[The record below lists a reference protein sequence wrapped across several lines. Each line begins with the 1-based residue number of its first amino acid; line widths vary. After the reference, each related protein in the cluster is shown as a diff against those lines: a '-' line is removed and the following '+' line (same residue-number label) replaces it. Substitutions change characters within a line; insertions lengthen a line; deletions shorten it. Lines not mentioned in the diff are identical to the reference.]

1 MTALTRDQ
9 LNTYDEPSCRS
20 LARKP
25 IVALSDFRCATRRLA
40 QNELLEALGREG
52 FCFVVSDDSSQA
64 LHVLLSELSRFFGSA
79 TDQEKSGLEVFRS
92 GFCRGYFSPLEP
104 DSRKLERRKER
115 YVFSDRSNL
124 FPGNYPLLEHAY
136 NKLYS
141 RHIKRIADI
150 VNTSLHAYLE
160 ETNSQWAK
168 NFRRF
173 FLDPHSGEL
182 EPSVLSYAMHYP
194 PLENL
199 EEFLN
204 PDQTITISEPHVDMT
219 TFTILPKGTSGA
231 TKMFD
236 KAGEVIPIYDSSV
249 PPDAIL
255 VFVGKTLEKLLEG
268 IPFRNRNGSFPF
280 MAFRHTVMN
289 TPEEVMKGRD
299 VVGYFFN
306 GNLSRP
312 YVTVANAE
320 PFGSMFIDRRPL
332 AMKQHEPLS
341 GEELTVKDRQYLT
354 EQLFFSDTSPNS
366 ASPPIT
372 LKQFRGAF
380 HHSMRLAPESPLLR
394 PAARPSSSR
403 GFPAMGQANS
413 MKRTQDGLEGAIN
426 STFGKYIR

>member
-1 MTALTRDQ
+1 MTALTHAQ
-9 LNTYDEPSCRS
+9 QNRS
-20 LARKP
+20 YESSNRSFVPKP
-25 IVALSDFRCATRRLA
+25 VVALSDFGYATKRRA
-40 QNELLEALGREG
+40 QSELLEALGRDG
-52 FCFVVSDDSSQA
+52 FCFVESDDSSQD

-79 TDQEKSGLEVFRS
+79 TDQEKSGLEMFRS
-92 GFCRGYFSPLEP
+92 GLCRGYFPPLEQN
-104 DSRKLERRKER
+104 SRKLERRKER
-115 YVFSDRSNL
+115 YVFSDRGNL

-136 NKLYS
+136 DKLYS

-168 NFRRF
+168 SFRQF
-173 FLDPHSGEL
+173 FLDPYSGKL

-194 PLENL
+194 PLENFD
-199 EEFLN
+199 EFLN
-204 PDQTITISEPHVDMT
+204 PDQTITISEPHVDIT
-219 TFTILPKGTSGA
+219 TFTILPRGTSGA

-312 YVTVANAE
+312 YITAANAE

-341 GEELTVKDRQYLT
+341 GDELTVKDRQYLT

-366 ASPPIT
+366 ASPRIT
-372 LKQFRGAF
+372 LKQFREFLNA
-380 HHSMRLAPESPLLR
+380 SESR
-394 PAARPSSSR
+394 DR
-403 GFPAMGQANS
+403 NS
-413 MKRTQDGLEGAIN
+413 VQMPTCCEN
-426 STFGKYIR
+426 EC